1 MARTILFV
9 AALALTLGRAQ
20 AAETLES
27 AARPWDTLCQSAG
40 AAAFDIARTRDL
52 GVPLSTHMKTVSEIA
67 AGSVETEDVIRAV
80 VLEVY
85 AKPRWTPAIARQRVE
100 LKCMKS
106 APPAS

>member
-1 MARTILFV
+1 MMARTLLV
-9 AALALTLGRAQ
+9 AALVMVIGSVQ
-20 AAETLES
+20 AAQS
-27 AARPWDTLCQSAG
+27 QDHSARPWDKLCESAG

-67 AGSVETEDVIRAV
+67 AGSAASEDVMRAV

-85 AKPRWTPAIARQRVE
+85 GKPRWTPAIARQRVE
-100 LKCMKS
+100 MKCMKS